1 MPLDKAAL
9 GERYVCYECETRF
22 YDLNR
27 PEPTCPSCGVNQ
39 REEPEGG
46 VKKEAAPPAAKEVKP
61 AAPKKEEAS
70 ADTDNDTEEVLDA
83 DLAKELD
90 EDDDEEDS
98 GLSEL
103 GVPEMGEAEEESDD

>member
-9 GERYVCYECETRF
+9 GERYVCFGCETRF

-46 VKKEAAPPAAKEVKP
+46 VEREAPPAPAKESKP
-61 AAPKKEEAS
+61 AAVEKEAS
-70 ADTDNDTEEVLDA
+70 ADPDTEEVEEA
-83 DLAKELD
+83 NASKEKED
-90 EDDDEEDS
+90 EDEDEDG